1 MQKHSFSI
9 LSWLIYLF
17 NPPPRAEM
25 TRVQKIGRV
34 FLLTGT
40 LVIVCLITA
49 MLGAVGIFLVQQG
62 HDMATSMRDLLHDIG
77 IIFVCMLINAFC
89 VIVLL
94 EIKKADHKLIQPP
107 ESVTKPGTD
116 PK

>member
-1 MQKHSFSI
+1 MLKHPFSI
-9 LSWLIYLF
+9 LAWLLNLF
-17 NPPPRAEM
+17 DPPPLAKMSR
-25 TRVQKIGRV
+25 RQKIGRV

-40 LVIVCLITA
+40 LVVVCLITA
-49 MLGAVGIFLVQQG
+49 MLGAVGIFIMQQG
-62 HDMATSMRDLLHDIG
+62 RDMASSMRDLLHDVG
-77 IIFVCMLINAFC
+77 IIFVCMIINAFC

-107 ESVTKPGTD
+107 EPAAKPETG